1 VILLWG
7 LPEDTPLR
15 RVAEELEQLGVEQVL
30 LDQRHAGSQ
39 RIELVCAERIEG
51 ALFDGERDVA
61 LAEID
66 GAYIRPWSSAQLADS
81 DAHGA
86 QALHGLDDALL
97 TWADLAPARVVN
109 RPAAMH
115 LNGSKPAQLT
125 VIRECG
131 LEVPDT
137 LVTTD
142 PDIAEAFATRHEQVI
157 YKSISGQRSIIRRLP
172 RDEWPRLR
180 DARNCPIQLQEHI
193 PGQDIRVHVVGERV
207 LATAVRADA
216 DDYRYARGEG
226 AALREVELEDRL
238 AALCVSM
245 CREMGLLFA
254 GIDLRYDHTSGRTV
268 CFEVNPSPG
277 FSYYEQET
285 GQPIARAAAELLLG

>member
-1 VILLWG
+1 MILLWG

-15 RVAEELEQLGVEQVL
+15 RVAEELEKLGAEWVL

-39 RIELVCAERIEG
+39 GVELVCAERIEG
-51 ALFDGERDVA
+51 TLFDGERDHS
-61 LAEID
+61 LSRID

-86 QALHGLDDALL
+86 HALHGLDDVLL
-97 TWADLAPARVVN
+97 TWADLAPGRVLN
-109 RPAAMH
+109 RPGAMH

-125 VIRECG
+125 VIRGCG
-131 LEVPDT
+131 LDVPDT

-142 PDIAEAFATRHEQVI
+142 PGTAEAFAAHHEQVI
-157 YKSISGQRSIIRRLP
+157 YKSISGQRSIVRRLP
-172 RDEWPRLR
+172 RDEWRRLG

-193 PGQDIRVHVVGERV
+193 AGQDIRVHVVGERV
-207 LATAVRADA
+207 LATAIRADA

-226 AALREVELEDRL
+226 AVLREVELDDRL

-245 CREMGLLFA
+245 CREMDLLFA
-254 GIDLRYDHTSGRTV
+254 GIDLRFDPTSGRTV

-285 GQPIARAAAELLLG
+285 GQPIARVAAELLLG

>member
-15 RVAEELEQLGVEQVL
+15 RVAEELEQLGAEQVL

-51 ALFDGERDVA
+51 TLFDGERD
-61 LAEID
+61 LELNSID

-81 DAHGA
+81 DAHGTH
-86 QALHGLDDALL
+86 ALHALDDALL
-97 TWADLAPARVVN
+97 TWADLASARVVN

-115 LNGSKPAQLT
+115 LNGTKPAQLT
-125 VIRECG
+125 LIRECG
-131 LEVPDT
+131 LDVPDT

-142 PDIAEAFATRHEQVI
+142 PDVAEAFAVRHEQVI
-157 YKSISGQRSIIRRLP
+157 YKSISGQRSIVRRLP

-193 PGQDIRVHVVGERV
+193 PGQDVRVHVVGERV
-207 LATAVRADA
+207 LATAVRAEA
-216 DDYRYARGEG
+216 DDYRYTRGER
-226 AALREVELEDRL
+226 ATLREVELEDRL
-238 AALCVSM
+238 AALCVGM

-254 GIDLRYDHTSGRTV
+254 GVDLRFDPASGRTV